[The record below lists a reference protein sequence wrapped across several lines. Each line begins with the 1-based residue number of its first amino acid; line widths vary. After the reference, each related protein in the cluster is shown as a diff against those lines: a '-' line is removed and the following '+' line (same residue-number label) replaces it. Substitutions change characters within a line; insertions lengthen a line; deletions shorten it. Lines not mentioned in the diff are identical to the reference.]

1 MYGKCYLA
9 LYNSTGGWEASGIS
23 VLSQLKNF
31 CFCRWDMTC
40 SRHTFAA
47 ATPKEHTPDPWKVAY
62 LRMARHP
69 RISSR
74 ACGFRRPIS
83 RFFVRSPNEMLFVVA
98 RLATSGSSQRT
109 AVPRQR
115 GTSVPAWLHKT
126 RKTLS
131 SQMYLR
137 CYLILVRGKY
147 RKTIHWAH
155 SARRARF
162 SRTWHGSLLAAM
174 LMMRWWRVNLRAL
187 PNPPT
192 TCVPNVA
199 CICGVAWK

>member
-23 VLSQLKNF
+23 VLSQLKNV

-147 RKTIHWAH
+147 RKTIHWGSQRTPCPIFANL
-155 SARRARF
+155 ARESFGGDADD
-162 SRTWHGSLLAAM
+162 
-174 LMMRWWRVNLRAL
+174 AL
-187 PNPPT
+187 
-192 TCVPNVA
+192 VA
-199 CICGVAWK
+199 CKLARPTKSTDNLCT